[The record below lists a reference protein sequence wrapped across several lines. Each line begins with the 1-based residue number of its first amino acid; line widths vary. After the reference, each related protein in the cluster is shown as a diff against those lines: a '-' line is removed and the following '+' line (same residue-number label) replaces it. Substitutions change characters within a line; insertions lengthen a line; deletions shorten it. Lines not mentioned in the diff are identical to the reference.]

1 MKAFCLA
8 FLILVAATPLAA
20 APITMSWTVN
30 GVERH
35 AIVYVPSK
43 ATKNKVP
50 VVFAFH
56 GGGDTAEHFSIA
68 GFQDA
73 WKDAL
78 IVYVQG
84 LPRDSG
90 PGGSF
95 QNTDASPGNPD
106 LKLFDLVLADLHQKY
121 RIDDQRIYAAGFS
134 NGARFV
140 YLLWATRSQT
150 FAGFAAV
157 AGALAPTINVKDPKS
172 LILIGGRQDRTVDFK
187 LQMDAFETL
196 RTVNG
201 ASGYG
206 ESCGKNCTLYRSSR
220 GAPIITY
227 LHDGGHLY
235 PSEATDIIVSFFR
248 AHP

>member
-1 MKAFCLA
+1 MKVLGLV
-8 FLILVAATPLAA
+8 FLLLVAVTPKGVAAT
-20 APITMSWTVN
+20 TMNWTVD

-35 AIVYVPSK
+35 AIVYAPSK
-43 ATKNKVP
+43 NTKAKLP

-56 GGGDTAEHFSIA
+56 GGGDTAEHFTIA

-78 IVYVQG
+78 IVYMQG

-90 PGGSF
+90 AGGAF
-95 QNTDASPGNPD
+95 QNTDAGPNNPD
-106 LKLFDLVLADLHQKY
+106 LKFFDVVLGDLHQKF

-140 YLLWATRSQT
+140 YLLWATRSPI
-150 FAGFAAV
+150 FAGFATV
-157 AGALAPTINVKDPKS
+157 AGALAPAIVIKDPKS
-172 LILIGGRQDRTVDFK
+172 LILIGGRQERTVDFK
-187 LQMDAFETL
+187 LQMQAFETL

-201 ASGYG
+201 ATGYG
-206 ESCGKNCTLYRSSR
+206 ESCGKNCSLYRSSK

>member
-1 MKAFCLA
+1 M
-8 FLILVAATPLAA
+8 T
-20 APITMSWTVN
+20 WTID
-30 GVERH
+30 GAERH
-35 AIVYVPSK
+35 AIVYSPAKS
-43 ATKNKVP
+43 TKGKVP

-56 GGGDTAEHFSIA
+56 GGGDTAEHFTIT

-73 WKDAL
+73 WKEAL
-78 IVYVQG
+78 IVYMQG

-90 PGGSF
+90 PGGAF
-95 QNTDASPGNPD
+95 QNTDVSPANPD
-106 LKLFDLVLADLHQKY
+106 LKFFDAALAELRQTY

-157 AGALAPTINVKDPKS
+157 AGSLAPQVVPKDPKS
-172 LILIGGRQDRTVDFK
+172 LILIGGRQDRTVG
-187 LQMDAFETL
+187 FESQL
-196 RTVNG
+196 EALEKVRVVNG
-201 ASGYG
+201 ATADG
-206 ESCGKNCTLYRSSR
+206 EPCGKNCTLYRSSR
-220 GAPIITY
+220 RAPVITY